1 MAYTQ
6 QTPIGT
12 PDVNLIT
19 KTLAGLQPDS
29 ALQQYAALHKNNPY
43 ILSLAKSESDRRKSL
58 RTAAQGNPGQMPTVA
73 DQSIA
78 GMATP
83 VMTGSGGTLQTGY
96 GGRVQTELP
105 EDQGIARIPAP
116 NMRGMADGGIA
127 GYGDGDD
134 VPRQNGMAQ
143 GGMYDFAQRSEPV
156 VRMSGGGVPG
166 YAAGVYNNSRFLA
179 FLKENGLTAK
189 FAKGSEDEKK
199 AILDAFGDKTSGPQ
213 KPAAPAASTTPTSS
227 VKATATPEDPRLLRK
242 ISEKVG
248 SGAAKVLKKA
258 GPAGLGIQ
266 ALSSAGDYKIQSPDN
281 IDTSLMGTLRDV
293 GQGEFGRAAKGLGLG
308 LAELGMDAGSF
319 GANMLDYVV
328 PGKAPVSTAYEKLLK
343 RNIDD
348 GYTLQGPSD
357 RAQPQQAKPPAVEAT
372 APAAAPEVAPAPA
385 PNAAPNTGGV
395 ADLLPGTA
403 RLDTSYMPAAAAA
416 PTAADAKSKASDLYD
431 SKGQIRSLEGKQA
444 QARQDILNQ
453 RDERLAQ
460 LDAFNK
466 AQGPA
471 FANYEKML
479 QKEELQDTT
488 DKEKSG
494 LMSLMKGFLAMAA
507 GESPNAATN
516 IAKGAMVGMGDYG
529 DALKEF
535 KKAAKERTKAMA
547 DIENARRAEA
557 KGDFKDTQMYTDRA
571 NERLADSADRFTGL
585 ISQITG
591 KEADVAASL
600 FNNMT
605 NNAEETSRMM
615 IKERGLNAR
624 AASSEARADARALMP
639 TGEARTAMMLG
650 TGNTQAERLKSG
662 MMVLQEL
669 STDKSGAKT
678 VETLAKINS
687 DRAKNGEAPISMA
700 DLVNSAR
707 EYSALM
713 YPKVTNEAPTR
724 AR

>member
-19 KTLAGLQPDS
+19 KTLASLQPDS

-73 DQSIA
+73 DREIA

-96 GGRVQTELP
+96 GGPVMTGMASGGLP
-105 EDQGIARIPAP
+105 EDQGIAQIPTP
-116 NMRGMADGGIA
+116 NMQRMADGGIA
-127 GYGDGDD
+127 GYEDD
-134 VPRQNGMAQ
+134 EEGMAT
-143 GGMYDFAQRSEPV
+143 GGMGGMFNFAQQSEPV

-166 YAAGVYNNSRFLA
+166 YAAGVYNEERFKD
-179 FLKENGLTAK
+179 FLKKEGKTSEFANASPKERQRILTE
-189 FAKGSEDEKK
+189 FA
-199 AILDAFGDKTSGPQ
+199 DKTSGPQ
-213 KPAAPAASTTPTSS
+213 KAAAPAASTAPTSS
-227 VKATATPEDPRLLRK
+227 VKAAATPEDPRLLRK

-357 RAQPQQAKPPAVEAT
+357 RVVPPQVKPPAA
-372 APAAAPEVAPAPA
+372 EVAAPAPEAA
-385 PNAAPNTGGV
+385 PAPGAAPNTGGV
-395 ADLLPGTA
+395 ADLLPSAA

-416 PTAADAKSKASDLYD
+416 PTAADAKAKAGELYD

-471 FANYEKML
+471 FASYEKML
-479 QKEELQDTT
+479 QKEELQDAT

-591 KEADVAASL
+591 KESDVAASL

-713 YPKVTNEAPTR
+713 YPKVGNDAPTR

>member
-1 MAYTQ
+1 MT
-6 QTPIGT
+6 
-12 PDVNLIT
+12 
-19 KTLAGLQPDS
+19 
-29 ALQQYAALHKNNPY
+29 
-43 ILSLAKSESDRRKSL
+43 
-58 RTAAQGNPGQMPTVA
+58 
-73 DQSIA
+73 
-78 GMATP
+78 GMA
-83 VMTGSGGTLQTGY
+83 SGG
-96 GGRVQTELP
+96 LP
-105 EDQGIARIPAP
+105 EDQGIAQIPTP
-116 NMRGMADGGIA
+116 NMQNMANGGIA
-127 GYGDGDD
+127 GYEDD
-134 VPRQNGMAQ
+134 EEGMAT
-143 GGMYDFAQRSEPV
+143 GGMGGMFNFAQQSEPV

-166 YAAGVYNNSRFLA
+166 YAAGVYNNSRFLS

-357 RAQPQQAKPPAVEAT
+357 RAQPQQAKPPAAEVA
-372 APAAAPEVAPAPA
+372 APAAAPEAAPAPG
-385 PNAAPNTGGV
+385 AAPNTGGV
-395 ADLLPGTA
+395 TDLLPGTA

-444 QARQDILNQ
+444 QARQDIFNQ

-460 LDAFNK
+460 LNAFSK
-466 AQGPA
+466 EQGPA
-471 FANYEKML
+471 FAGYEKML
-479 QKEELQDTT
+479 QKEELQDAT

-547 DIENARRAEA
+547 DIEQARRSEA
-557 KGDFKDTQMYTDRA
+557 KGDFKDQQMFTDRA
-571 NERLADSADRFTGL
+571 YERLAASDDRFTGL

>member
-1 MAYTQ
+1 M
-6 QTPIGT
+6 I
-12 PDVNLIT
+12 DVNQIT
-19 KTLAGLQPDS
+19 STLRGMPDQQ
-29 ALQQYAALHKNNPY
+29 LQQYAMMHKGDPY
-43 ILSLAKSESDRRKSL
+43 ILSLAVSESNQRKKM
-58 RTAAQGNPGQMPTVA
+58 RMAAQGQAGGMPQPKVA
-73 DQSIA
+73 DAAIA
-78 GMATP
+78 GMA
-83 VMTGSGGTLQTGY
+83 Q
-96 GGRVQTELP
+96 QQLP
-105 EDQGIARIPAP
+105 ENQGIAQLPTP
-116 NMRGMADGGIA
+116 NMQRMADGGIA
-127 GYGDGDD
+127 GYEDD
-134 VPRQNGMAQ
+134 EEGMAT
-143 GGMYDFAQRSEPV
+143 GGMGGMFNFAQQSEPV
-156 VRMSGGGVPG
+156 VRMSGGGVARYNGATGSVTGVAPELLG
-166 YAAGVYNNSRFLA
+166 KYQQEATEMAMGTRMQFSPDVKAVVGKIQAAQEGSY
-179 FLKENGLTAK
+179 LKEEQKQMLEGNPLRNKKQDSASKVAPTAPT
-189 FAKGSEDEKK
+189 ASAAYDPTENLKK
-199 AILDAFGDKTSGPQ
+199 LAQTNARYTTPSAPKNAEEAAMLNRYPAT
-213 KPAAPAASTTPTSS
+213 KPAA
-227 VKATATPEDPRLLRK
+227 D
-242 ISEKVG
+242 KV
-248 SGAAKVLKKA
+248 
-258 GPAGLGIQ
+258 
-266 ALSSAGDYKIQSPDN
+266 
-281 IDTSLMGTLRDV
+281 
-293 GQGEFGRAAKGLGLG
+293 
-308 LAELGMDAGSF
+308 
-319 GANMLDYVV
+319 
-328 PGKAPVSTAYEKLLK
+328 
-343 RNIDD
+343 
-348 GYTLQGPSD
+348 
-357 RAQPQQAKPPAVEAT
+357 PP
-372 APAAAPEVAPAPA
+372 APAATS
-385 PNAAPNTGGV
+385 TGGV

-403 RLDTSYMPAAAAA
+403 RLDTSYMPAAATAA
-416 PTAADAKSKASDLYD
+416 PTAASAKSKASELYD

-444 QARQDILNQ
+444 QARQDIFNQ
-453 RDERLAQ
+453 RDERVAQ

-466 AQGPA
+466 QQGPA

-479 QKEELQDTT
+479 QKEELQDST

-571 NERLADSADRFTGL
+571 NERLAASDDRFTGL

-605 NNAEETSRMM
+605 NNAEETSRMLT
-615 IKERGLNAR
+615 KERGLNAR

-678 VETLAKINS
+678 VEMLAKINS